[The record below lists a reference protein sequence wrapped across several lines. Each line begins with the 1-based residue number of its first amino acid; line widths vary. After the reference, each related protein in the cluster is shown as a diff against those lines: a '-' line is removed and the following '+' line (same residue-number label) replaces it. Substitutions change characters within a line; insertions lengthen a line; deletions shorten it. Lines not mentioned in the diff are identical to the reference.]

1 MFVFVYLMIYNND
14 VIIELYLLNYGVL
27 MMPNEA
33 QEGRAEL
40 KSNENSKKA
49 ELKTNQVAD
58 IKLAAELGSK
68 KDRLRD
74 EVLAYSY

>member
-27 MMPNEA
+27 MMPHEA

-40 KSNENSKKA
+40 KINQNSKKA
-49 ELKTNQVAD
+49 ELKIN
-58 IKLAAELGSK
+58 
-68 KDRLRD
+68 
-74 EVLAYSY
+74 